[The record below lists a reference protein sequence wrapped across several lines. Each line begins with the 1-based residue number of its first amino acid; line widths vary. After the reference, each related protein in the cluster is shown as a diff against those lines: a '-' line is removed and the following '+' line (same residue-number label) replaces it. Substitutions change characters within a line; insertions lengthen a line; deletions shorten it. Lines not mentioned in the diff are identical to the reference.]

1 MHCKLTNK
9 KFLNNW
15 VKNVVLTVFG
25 SVSVALMALT
35 VGFSDFFDN
44 LFLETN
50 DLIIA
55 GIILLVSFFGTV
67 FLTKK
72 WIKSAKAAKL
82 EGKDMNKPDKPLIP
96 RSGGLIV
103 AIVVC
108 FSVLIYV
115 FLKTFSMLGAP
126 QSNVVEAFAISS
138 TILLAGFIGFVDD
151 ILGWKT
157 GLSQLQKIFL
167 TIPIALPLT
176 VLNVNTTIMTIPFLG
191 QIDFGLL
198 YPLLIVPLG
207 IIGATNG
214 FNLLAGYNG
223 LEASMG
229 LVIFATFGAT
239 SIIVGRLWIALVC
252 MIVYASLLGFLAF
265 NWHPAKVFPGNS
277 FSYAIGALI
286 GTLAILGSM
295 ERIAVWLFMLY
306 ILEILL
312 YMRARLIDKAGDVQ
326 AFAKVNEDGSLE
338 LPYEHIYDTTHLA
351 IWVLKK
357 LKTKVYEKDV
367 VLFIVAVQSVIAVL
381 GLLLIV

>member
-1 MHCKLTNK
+1 
-9 KFLNNW
+9 
-15 VKNVVLTVFG
+15 VKNVVLSFFG
-25 SVSVALMALT
+25 SVSGDALVLNA
-35 VGFSDFFDN
+35 GFSSFLDN
-44 LFLETN
+44 LLLETS
-50 DLIIA
+50 DLIIG
-55 GIILLVSFFGTV
+55 GIILLISFFATV

-72 WIKSAKAAKL
+72 WIKSAQSANL
-82 EGKDMNKPDKPLIP
+82 QGKDMNKPDKHLVP

-103 AIVVC
+103 TIVVC

-115 FLKTFSMLGAP
+115 FLKTFPMLGTP
-126 QSNVVEAFAISS
+126 QTHVVEAFAITS

-167 TIPIALPLT
+167 TVPIALPLT
-176 VLNVNTTIMTIPFLG
+176 VLNVNNTVMIIPFLG
-191 QIDFGLL
+191 QVDFGLF

-223 LEASMG
+223 LETSMG
-229 LVIFATFGAT
+229 LIIFGTFGLT
-239 SIIVGRLWIALVC
+239 SIFVEQIWITLIC

-265 NWHPAKVFPGNS
+265 NWYPAKVFPGNS
-277 FSYAIGALI
+277 FSYAVGALV
-286 GTLAILGSM
+286 GTIAILGSM

-312 YMRARLIDKAGDVQ
+312 YLRARLVDKAGDVQ
-326 AFAKVNEDGSLE
+326 AFAKVNDDGSLE

-357 LKTKVYEKDV
+357 VKPKVYEKDV
-367 VLFIVAVQSVIAVL
+367 VLFIVAVQIVIAVF
-381 GLLLIV
+381 GLLFIV

>member
-1 MHCKLTNK
+1 M
-9 KFLNNW
+9 
-15 VKNVVLTVFG
+15 VLTVFG
-25 SVSVALMALT
+25 YVSVALIALNA
-35 VGFSDFFDN
+35 GFSSFFNN
-44 LFLETN
+44 LLLQTN
-50 DLIIA
+50 ELIIA
-55 GIILLVSFFGTV
+55 GIILLLSFFTTV

-72 WIKSAKAAKL
+72 WIKSAQAANL
-82 EGKDMNKPDKPLIP
+82 HGKDMNKPDKPLVP

-108 FSVLIYV
+108 FSLLIYV
-115 FLKTFSMLGAP
+115 FLKTFSMLGTP
-126 QSNVVEAFAISS
+126 QTHVVEAFAISS
-138 TILLAGFIGFVDD
+138 TILLAGFIGFIDD

-157 GLSQLQKIFL
+157 GLGQLQKIFL

-176 VLNVNTTIMTIPFLG
+176 VLNVNNTIMVIPFLG
-191 QIDFGLL
+191 AVELGNL

-223 LEASMG
+223 LETSMG
-229 LVIFATFGAT
+229 LVIFATFGLT
-239 SIIVGRLWIALVC
+239 SILVGQLWIALIC

-265 NWHPAKVFPGNS
+265 NWYPAKVFPGNS

-286 GTLAILGSM
+286 GTLAILGNM

-306 ILEILL
+306 FLEILL
-312 YMRARLIDKAGDVQ
+312 YLRARFIDKQGDVQ
-326 AFAKVNEDGSLE
+326 AFAKVNDDGSLE
-338 LPYEHIYDTTHLA
+338 LPYAHIYDTTHLA

-367 VLFIVAVQSVIAVL
+367 VLFIVAIQVVIAVL